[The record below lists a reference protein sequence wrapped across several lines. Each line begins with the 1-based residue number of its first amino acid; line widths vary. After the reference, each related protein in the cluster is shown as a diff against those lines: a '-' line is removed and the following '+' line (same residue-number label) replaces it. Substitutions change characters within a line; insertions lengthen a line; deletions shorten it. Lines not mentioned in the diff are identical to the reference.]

1 MCRSVDMRSWAMW
14 ETIAIIVT
22 LGGLEFTLWLLDR
35 RAAKRDHEMQRKQ
48 LEILDGILTELA
60 IQNSEDTTIALPSE
74 AQEEVPDGGAGRGTA
89 DRTEDHS
96 VCN

>member
-1 MCRSVDMRSWAMW
+1 MW

-35 RAAKRDHEMQRKQ
+35 RAARRDHEMQRRQ

-60 IQNSEDTTIALPSE
+60 IQNSEDISNA
-74 AQEEVPDGGAGRGTA
+74 AGEEVRSENAGGKTA
-89 DRTEDHS
+89 DRTQEHS

>member
-1 MCRSVDMRSWAMW
+1 MW

-35 RAAKRDHEMQRKQ
+35 RAARRDHEMQRRQ

-60 IQNSEDTTIALPSE
+60 IQNSEDISNA
-74 AQEEVPDGGAGRGTA
+74 AGEEVRGENAGGKTA
-89 DRTEDHS
+89 DRTQEHS